1 MELALTVQNIGN
13 DAVYILILHPTFQH
27 LSFNLLQSLFF
38 RGCILFFYLSVLL
51 SSVFTILY
59 SHSVL
64 PSLCFPVCL
73 TPFLTVWASSRP
85 GSLGCFS
92 GLLPCCEGGG
102 RGRVCL
108 YSLMPCSESAE
119 ETPPWLLVL
128 WPLSLSPRHCHGLL
142 CLCAEGQG
150 LCQTQLAENKDS
162 LMECQI

>member
-1 MELALTVQNIGN
+1 MTKRLCVHVELAFTVQNIGH

-51 SSVFTILY
+51 CSVFTILY

-102 RGRVCL
+102 RGRACL
-108 YSLMPCSESAE
+108 YSLMPCSDRAVSLPCCPALRVLKR
-119 ETPPWLLVL
+119 PPLAPGTLASV
-128 WPLSLSPRHCHGLL
+128 PVSQALSLSPLSVC
-142 CLCAEGQG
+142 
-150 LCQTQLAENKDS
+150 
-162 LMECQI
+162 